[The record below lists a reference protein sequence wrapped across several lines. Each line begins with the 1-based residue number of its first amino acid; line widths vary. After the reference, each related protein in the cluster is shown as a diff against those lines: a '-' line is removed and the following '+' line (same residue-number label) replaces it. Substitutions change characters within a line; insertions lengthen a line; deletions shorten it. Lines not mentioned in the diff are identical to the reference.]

1 MKKPKITFNAPVVLG
16 FAIAGLAVMILNLL
30 TGGASNRL
38 LFSTYRARPLS
49 PLTWIRLF
57 THVLGHS
64 GWDHY
69 IGNMAYLLLLGP
81 ALEEKYG
88 SKRIL
93 GVMAA
98 AALSTGLLHTL
109 LFPHSALCGASGV
122 VFAFILLTSFTG
134 FREGELPVTVILV
147 ALIYIGQQV
156 YDGIFVK
163 DNVSNLS
170 HIVGGLVGAGA
181 GYLMNRGRKTGGRRR
196 RTSS

>member
-1 MKKPKITFNAPVVLG
+1 MKKPKITFNAPAVLG
-16 FAIAGLAVMILNLL
+16 FAIAGFVVMILNLL

-38 LFSTYRARPLS
+38 LFTTCRSSPLS

-98 AALSTGLLHTL
+98 AALSTGLVHAL
-109 LFPHSALCGASGV
+109 LFPNVSLCGASGV

-156 YDGIFVK
+156 YDGLFVR

-181 GYLMNRGRKTGGRRR
+181 GYLMNRGRKKTGRRGG
-196 RTSS
+196 SPS

>member
-38 LFSTYRARPLS
+38 LFSTYRARLLS

-109 LFPHSALCGASGV
+109 LFPRSALCGASGV

-181 GYLMNRGRKTGGRRR
+181 GYLMNRGRKTGSRRR